1 MKKYIAALLLTFLF
15 AIPAMAEEYD
25 LAAKDPQVLSQI
37 KLKGMTRKELRKAY
51 RTLLQTYTE
60 LYNVYNEI
68 EPDAAADPQQE
79 AETVMIDVYT
89 ASASL
94 NIRKAPSTDSEI
106 LGRFDPGAVVDVVSI
121 EDGWAQINYQ
131 DGTAYVSAQY
141 IAQTSVPAEAA
152 APADGSGILIP
163 GSSAD
168 FAGRFS
174 WDVIDA
180 LRHAGFTSIE
190 EISEET
196 VLSED
201 LPFGLL
207 TETGD
212 VKEVRA
218 DGKTDYARGDRFPA
232 DTPITV
238 VAYSITT
245 EEAKSD
251 SQQEEP
257 AAEEA
262 MTE

>member
-25 LAAKDPQVLSQI
+25 LA
-37 KLKGMTRKELRKAY
+37 AY

-79 AETVMIDVYT
+79 AETVMVDVYT

-168 FAGRFS
+168 FNGRYS

-212 VKEVRA
+212 VKEVRV

-232 DTPITV
+232 NERITV
-238 VAYSITT
+238 VVYNITG
-245 EEAKSD
+245 
-251 SQQEEP
+251 
-257 AAEEA
+257 
-262 MTE
+262 